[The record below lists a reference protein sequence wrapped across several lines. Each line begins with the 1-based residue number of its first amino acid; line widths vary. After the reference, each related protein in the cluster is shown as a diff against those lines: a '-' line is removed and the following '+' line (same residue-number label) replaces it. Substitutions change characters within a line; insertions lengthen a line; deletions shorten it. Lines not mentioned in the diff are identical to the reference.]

1 MKHTLYILLIISLMF
16 CASCTHTKYIT
27 REIPVEVVKTKY
39 QNVFVHDSIHET
51 DSIFVEIKGDTVT
64 KEVFKTKIIYKY
76 ITDSVI
82 KNDTIPQIITQQE
95 IVEKKVPQWWPVWL
109 SLGIFV
115 ILTIIYF
122 IIKIKLKFK

>member
-1 MKHTLYILLIISLMF
+1 MKHTLYILAIISLLF
-16 CASCTHTKYIT
+16 CASCTRTKYIT
-27 REIPVEVVKTKY
+27 REIPVEVVKTEY

-51 DSIFVEIKGDTVT
+51 DSIFVEVKGDTVT
-64 KEVFKTKIIYKY
+64 KEVFKTKIVYKY

-109 SLGIFV
+109 SLGIFAALIV
-115 ILTIIYF
+115 LYLTI
-122 IIKIKLKFK
+122 KMKLKLK

>member
-1 MKHTLYILLIISLMF
+1 MKYTLYILAIISLLF
-16 CASCTHTKYIT
+16 CASCTRTKYIT
-27 REIPVEVVKTKY
+27 REIPVEVVKTEY

-51 DSIFVEIKGDTVT
+51 DSIFVEVKGDTVT
-64 KEVFKTKIIYKY
+64 KEVFKTKIVYKY

-109 SLGIFV
+109 SLGIFAAL
-115 ILTIIYF
+115 IILYLTI
-122 IIKIKLKFK
+122 KMKLKFK

>member
-1 MKHTLYILLIISLMF
+1 M
-16 CASCTHTKYIT
+16 
-27 REIPVEVVKTKY
+27 
-39 QNVFVHDSIHET
+39 HDSIHET

-64 KEVFKTKIIYKY
+64 KEVFKTKIVYKY

>member
-1 MKHTLYILLIISLMF
+1 MKYTLYILAIISLLF
-16 CASCTHTKYIT
+16 CASCTRTKYIT
-27 REIPVEVVKTKY
+27 REIHVEVVKTEY

-51 DSIFVEIKGDTVT
+51 DSIFVEVKGDTVT
-64 KEVFKTKIIYKY
+64 KEVFKTKIVYKY

-109 SLGIFV
+109 SLGIFAAL
-115 ILTIIYF
+115 IILYLTI
-122 IIKIKLKFK
+122 KMKLKFK

>member
-1 MKHTLYILLIISLMF
+1 MKYTLYILAIISLLF
-16 CASCTHTKYIT
+16 CASCTRTKYIT
-27 REIPVEVVKTKY
+27 REIPVEVVKTEY

-51 DSIFVEIKGDTVT
+51 DSIFVEVKGDTVT
-64 KEVFKTKIIYKY
+64 KEVFKTKIVYKY

-109 SLGIFV
+109 SLGIFAALIV
-115 ILTIIYF
+115 LYLTI
-122 IIKIKLKFK
+122 KMKLKFK

>member
-51 DSIFVEIKGDTVT
+51 DSIFVKLKGDTVT
-64 KEVFKTKIIYKY
+64 KEVFKTKIVYKY